1 MNKPKIGIWG
11 WWQGH
16 NLGDN
21 WIKKVLS
28 IAFPYA
34 EFVPTSVLD
43 FKNYDFII
51 CGGGGLFV
59 YDVIE
64 PWLTYRITVPY
75 GMIGLGAEFA
85 HTSDTAQMLEA
96 KSKFFYVR
104 DKYSVDCM
112 NVSDKTASYDCT
124 FYKPVHWV
132 KKENIKI
139 NNLFFVW
146 RDGRELIS
154 NKKFETYIQYDADA
168 WNHWNQ
174 LLHQRFSTI
183 ICDDFHTEDDDIESH
198 MADSGFVVSGRYHGI
213 IAAIQK
219 GLPFIAI
226 DICPKIRALL
236 KECDLEKYCIKINE
250 YEKLDELV
258 TSALNN
264 IELIRSKEA
273 AYRETA
279 NKKISRDIRTAQK
292 EIYRICKPYK
302 AIHYGSYWMG
312 KNDIVNTMSDDLAE
326 ICRLEK
332 IDLRAYTQHKSK
344 RIRASLQ
351 APNTK
356 ISILDHKRIMLDVF
370 LFRPDFIIMNS
381 AGLVLED
388 KTFQK
393 LKQLG
398 IKTIGM
404 EMSDPDVYPYNGA
417 IYAHKYDLFYTNSKY
432 SFLNQYNSQ
441 KVNIRIMP
449 FAASQKHHYY
459 MPDVKKVYDLVIV
472 GHARPDRI
480 ELVRQLEKNFK
491 VGTYGNGWEHSLGV
505 VSGIEHIKA
514 INSGK
519 IYLSFSKTMAGFDN
533 IKVGLFEAIA
543 CNQVVI
549 TSYMDELNDYFEIG
563 KEVLCY
569 KSESEIPALIEHFLT
584 HEQELE
590 AIRQRAYK
598 KFLSEHTYVDRWV
611 EVLND
616 IGTSYRY
623 K

>member
-1 MNKPKIGIWG
+1 
-11 WWQGH
+11 
-16 NLGDN
+16 
-21 WIKKVLS
+21 
-28 IAFPYA
+28 
-34 EFVPTSVLD
+34 
-43 FKNYDFII
+43 
-51 CGGGGLFV
+51 
-59 YDVIE
+59 
-64 PWLTYRITVPY
+64 
-75 GMIGLGAEFA
+75 
-85 HTSDTAQMLEA
+85 
-96 KSKFFYVR
+96 
-104 DKYSVDCM
+104 
-112 NVSDKTASYDCT
+112 
-124 FYKPVHWV
+124 
-132 KKENIKI
+132 
-139 NNLFFVW
+139 
-146 RDGRELIS
+146 
-154 NKKFETYIQYDADA
+154 
-168 WNHWNQ
+168 
-174 LLHQRFSTI
+174 
-183 ICDDFHTEDDDIESH
+183 
-198 MADSGFVVSGRYHGI
+198 
-213 IAAIQK
+213 
-219 GLPFIAI
+219 
-226 DICPKIRALL
+226 
-236 KECDLEKYCIKINE
+236 
-250 YEKLDELV
+250 
-258 TSALNN
+258 
-264 IELIRSKEA
+264 
-273 AYRETA
+273 
-279 NKKISRDIRTAQK
+279 
-292 EIYRICKPYK
+292 
-302 AIHYGSYWMG
+302 
-312 KNDIVNTMSDDLAE
+312 
-326 ICRLEK
+326 
-332 IDLRAYTQHKSK
+332 
-344 RIRASLQ
+344 
-351 APNTK
+351 
-356 ISILDHKRIMLDVF
+356 
-370 LFRPDFIIMNS
+370 MNS